1 MSKDIVTVNGDT
13 SLREVCKIMGE
24 KHIGSVLV
32 TTNNKPMGIFTERD
46 LLSKVHRMEVDLM
59 TSKVKD
65 YASFPLTV
73 VSPDFDIRE
82 AARVMSQLKIRRLPV
97 VEDGK
102 LIGVL
107 TAADIVKAI
116 GNAPANSETGSNVS

>member
-1 MSKDIVTVNGDT
+1 MSKDVVTVNGD
-13 SLREVCKIMGE
+13 SILRDVCRIMGE
-24 KHIGSVLV
+24 RHIGSVLV
-32 TTNNKPMGIFTERD
+32 ITENKPMGIFTERD
-46 LLSKVHRMEVDLM
+46 LLSKVHPAEVDLV

-97 VEDGK
+97 VESGK
-102 LIGVL
+102 IIGVL
-107 TAADIVKAI
+107 TAADIVKAL
-116 GNAPANSETGSNVS
+116 GNAPCEY